1 MKHRPVLIVSS
12 GLAALVVA
20 GCGKSAPPPRPP
32 ADVVVTSVVQQD
44 VPIYQEW
51 IGTLEGFV
59 NAEIRPKVEGYLVK
73 QLYQE
78 GSYVRAGTPLFAIDA
93 RQFAAQYDQSSGN
106 LARAEAAL
114 EKANRDVALYTP
126 LAAQQAVS
134 QKELDDAISRRE
146 EAKGALLSA
155 QAGQEQ
161 SKLNLGWTEVRSP
174 IDGVVGVAL
183 AQVGDLVNGGTV
195 LTSVSTMNPIKVG
208 FNISEQ
214 EYLRFAPMI
223 NQSVRR
229 PDQGAGNLELVL
241 ENDSVYPAK
250 GKVIAAN
257 REVDVKTGT
266 MAVKGSFPNPNNYLR
281 PGQFARVR
289 AVIETRKGAL
299 LVPQR
304 ALNELQGS
312 YQVGVVKNDTFAV
325 KVVTPGPKV
334 GLLQVIEK
342 GLEPGDQVVV
352 EGFQR
357 ARPGEAVKIVTPKAD
372 TAKAEAPKADTSK
385 AKR

>member
-1 MKHRPVLIVSS
+1 MKRCPVVIVSS
-12 GLAALVVA
+12 GLAALVIA
-20 GCGKSAPPPRPP
+20 ACGKAAPPARPP

-44 VPIYQEW
+44 VPVYQEW
-51 IGTLEGFV
+51 IGTLEGYV
-59 NAEIRPKVEGYLVK
+59 NAVIRPKVEGYLVK

-78 GSYVRAGTPLFAIDA
+78 GSYVKAGTPLFAIDA
-93 RQFAAQYDQSSGN
+93 RQFSAQYDQASGS

-134 QKELDDAISRRE
+134 QKELDDAISRRD
-146 EAKGALLSA
+146 EARGALLSA
-155 QAGQEQ
+155 QAQQEQ

-183 AQVGDLVNGGTV
+183 AQVGDLVNGATI
-195 LTSVSTMNPIKVG
+195 LTSISTVNPIKVG

-214 EYLRFAPMI
+214 EYLRFAPAI
-223 NQSVRR
+223 NVQRT
-229 PDQGAGNLELVL
+229 QKGEGQLQLVL
-241 ENDSVYPAK
+241 ENDSLYPYK
-250 GKVIAAN
+250 GKVVVTN

-266 MAVKGSFPNPNNYLR
+266 MAIKGSFPNPGNFLR

-289 AVIETRKGAL
+289 AVVDTRKGAL

-312 YQVGVVKNDTFAV
+312 YQVGVVGSDGNFQV
-325 KVVTPGPKV
+325 KVVTPGIKV
-334 GLLQVIEK
+334 GQLQVVEK
-342 GLEPGDQVVV
+342 GLDPGDRVVV

-357 ARPGEAVKIVTPKAD
+357 ARPGEPVKIVTPKAD
-372 TAKAEAPKADTSK
+372 TTKAETAKVDTSK

>member
-1 MKHRPVLIVSS
+1 MKRCPVLIVPA
-12 GLAALVVA
+12 GFAALVIVA
-20 GCGKSAPPPRPP
+20 CGKAAPTARPP

-51 IGTLEGFV
+51 IGTLEGYV

-78 GSYVRAGTPLFAIDA
+78 GSYVKAGTALFAIDA
-93 RQFAAQYDQSSGN
+93 RQFAAQYDQSSGT

-134 QKELDDAISRRE
+134 QKELDDAISRRD
-146 EAKGALLSA
+146 EARGALLSA
-155 QAGQEQ
+155 QAMQEQ

-174 IDGVVGVAL
+174 IDGVVGVAQ

-195 LTSVSTMNPIKVG
+195 LTSVSTVNPIKVG

-214 EYLRFAPMI
+214 EYLRFAPLI
-223 NQSVRR
+223 NQSLGKTR
-229 PDQGAGNLELVL
+229 QGEGNLELVL
-241 ENDSVYPAK
+241 ENDSTYPFK

-266 MAVKGSFPNPNNYLR
+266 LAVKGSFPNPNNYLR

-312 YQVGVVKNDTFAV
+312 YQVGVVKNDTFTV
-325 KVVTPGPKV
+325 KVVAPGPKV
-334 GLLQVIEK
+334 GQLQVINS

-372 TAKAEAPKADTSK
+372 TAKAETAKADTSK

>member
-1 MKHRPVLIVSS
+1 MKRCPVLIVPS
-12 GLAALVVA
+12 GLAALVIA
-20 GCGKSAPPPRPP
+20 ACGKAAPPARPP

-44 VPIYQEW
+44 VPVYQEW
-51 IGTLEGFV
+51 IGTLEGYV
-59 NAEIRPKVEGYLVK
+59 NAVIRPKVEGYLVK

-78 GSYVRAGTPLFAIDA
+78 GSYVKAGTPLFAIDA
-93 RQFAAQYDQSSGN
+93 RQFSAQYDQASGS

-134 QKELDDAISRRE
+134 QKELDDAISRRD
-146 EAKGALLSA
+146 EARGALLSA
-155 QAGQEQ
+155 QAQQEQ

-183 AQVGDLVNGGTV
+183 AQVGDLVNGATI
-195 LTSVSTMNPIKVG
+195 LTSISTVNPIKVG

-214 EYLRFAPMI
+214 EYLRFAPAI
-223 NQSVRR
+223 NVQRTQR
-229 PDQGAGNLELVL
+229 GEGQLQLVL
-241 ENDSVYPAK
+241 ENDSLYPYK
-250 GKVIAAN
+250 GKVVVTN

-266 MAVKGSFPNPNNYLR
+266 MAIKGSFPNPGNFLR

-289 AVIETRKGAL
+289 AVVDTRKGAL

-312 YQVGVVKNDTFAV
+312 YQVGVVGSDGNFQV
-325 KVVTPGPKV
+325 KVVTPGIKV
-334 GLLQVIEK
+334 GQLQVVEK
-342 GLEPGDQVVV
+342 GLDPGDRVVV

-357 ARPGEAVKIVTPKAD
+357 ARPGEPVKIVTPKAD
-372 TAKAEAPKADTSK
+372 TTKADTTK
-385 AKR
+385 AAR

>member
-1 MKHRPVLIVSS
+1 MRPNPIVSS
-12 GLAALVVA
+12 GLAALVIA

-32 ADVVVTSVVQQD
+32 AEVVVTPVVQQD

-51 IGTLEGFV
+51 IGTLEGNV
-59 NAEIRPKVEGYLVK
+59 NAVIRPKVEGYLVK

-78 GSYVRAGTPLFAIDA
+78 GSYVKAGTPLFAIDA
-93 RQFAAQYDQSSGN
+93 RQFSAQYDQSSGSV
-106 LARAEAAL
+106 ARAQAAL
-114 EKANRDVALYTP
+114 DKANRDVALYEP
-126 LAAQQAVS
+126 LVAQQAVS

-155 QAGQEQ
+155 QAAQEQ

-174 IDGVVGVAL
+174 IDGVAGVAQ

-195 LTSVSTMNPIKVG
+195 LTSVSTVNPIKVG

-214 EYLRFAPMI
+214 EYLRFAPLI
-223 NQSVRR
+223 NRDLRS
-229 PDQGAGNLELVL
+229 PQGEGRLQLVL
-241 ENDSVYPAK
+241 ENDSTYPYK
-250 GKVIAAN
+250 GKVIVTN

-266 MAVKGSFPNPNNYLR
+266 MAIKGAFPNPGNLLR

-289 AVIETRKGAL
+289 AVVDTRKGAL
-299 LVPQR
+299 LIPQR

-312 YQVGVVKNDTFAV
+312 YQVGVVGSDGKFAV
-325 KVVTPGPKV
+325 KVVTPGAKV
-334 GLLQVIEK
+334 GQLQVVEK

-357 ARPGEAVKIVTPKAD
+357 ARPGEPVKIVT
-372 TAKAEAPKADTSK
+372 AKPDSTSA
-385 AKR
+385 AK